1 MDGSALRQR
10 DEGDA
15 AAAAARGF
23 GKLLQDQHDLGET
36 EEAFGRAA
44 DRGAVAAL
52 GKLAVLIDVHRND
65 PSRAKAAFRRAD
77 EAGIR

>member
-1 MDGSALRQR
+1 MDESALRQR

-15 AAAAARGF
+15 AAARGL
-23 GKLLQDQHDLGET
+23 GKLLQDPHDLGET

-65 PSRAKAAFRRAD
+65 PSRAEAAFRRAD